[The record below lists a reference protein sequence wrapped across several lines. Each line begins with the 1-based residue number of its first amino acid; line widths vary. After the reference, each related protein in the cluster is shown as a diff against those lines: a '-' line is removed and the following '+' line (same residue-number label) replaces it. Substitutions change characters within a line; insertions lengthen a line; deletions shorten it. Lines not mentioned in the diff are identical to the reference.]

1 VGELDSPFAELL
13 DEAERLCVAE
23 ELEGPELHAF
33 EAHARAMGPQLSQD
47 DLLALMQAF
56 QRVQERIR
64 VERDRVRDQL
74 AHAGSGRRALKG
86 YGSLRSAR
94 MCQRASRRI

>member
-1 VGELDSPFAELL
+1 MGELSSPFAELL
-13 DEAERLCVAE
+13 DEAERLCGLD
-23 ELEGPELHAF
+23 ELEAPELHAF
-33 EAHARAMGPQLSQD
+33 EQQARTMGAQLSQD
-47 DLLALMQAF
+47 ELFALMQAF
-56 QRVQERIR
+56 QRVQERIK

-94 MCQRASRRI
+94 MCQRASKRI